1 MLMELHRTLDFFCH
15 ASRMPMQDFG
25 TADWLLAILLIYNP
39 ADHTLRHSADQGAP
53 SLGQLVLDC
62 L

>member
-25 TADWLLAILLIYNP
+25 TADWLLAILLI
-39 ADHTLRHSADQGAP
+39 
-53 SLGQLVLDC
+53 
-62 L
+62 